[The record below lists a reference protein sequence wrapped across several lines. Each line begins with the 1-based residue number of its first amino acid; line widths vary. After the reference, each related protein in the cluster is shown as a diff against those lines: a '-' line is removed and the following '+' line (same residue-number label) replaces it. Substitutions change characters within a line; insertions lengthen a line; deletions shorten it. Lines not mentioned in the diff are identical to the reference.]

1 MKDRTI
7 SLRQLMT
14 VLFLALFPLGTEQLP
29 GRLSA
34 VGAAAWLCPILA
46 GGIAVALVALLGRSP
61 VLGQGDLGQR
71 IAQRWGQRTGRVLA
85 GIFLLWGLYL
95 TAAHA
100 ARIGSR
106 LSDSLRASPILIT
119 AVALLLA
126 GWMASGG
133 LPAFARAC
141 EVFALVV
148 GFGFFLIFLFGVFRL
163 QWDEVLLWNWQ
174 ELSQVPQGVFTAGGT
189 VAAGGYVLFLL
200 GDVRPEE
207 KSRGTVMRRLGGL
220 FLLLG
225 AGMLLVLGRLGADL
239 AAQINRP
246 FFQMVSGLGF
256 EGAFQRLEELASALW
271 VLGDAALLGLLL
283 LCLRRLAAQ
292 LLGRKESKK
301 QGWGIT
307 GIVLLGSIPIAYWN
321 QIIAGNLLPMGNL
334 AALAI
339 SVLCMCLVRK
349 QSKNLKKLKKGVDIP
364 GREWYSIKAVARHGA
379 KSRTEKRKK
388 LLDRWLELCY
398 NTTYPAEA
406 VCTL

>member
-321 QIIAGNLLPMGNL
+321 QIIAGNLLPKGNL

-349 QSKNLKKLKKGVDIP
+349 QSKNLKKI
-364 GREWYSIKAVARHGA
+364 
-379 KSRTEKRKK
+379 EKRG
-388 LLDRWLELCY
+388 
-398 NTTYPAEA
+398 
-406 VCTL
+406 

>member
-1 MKDRTI
+1 MTDRTI

-85 GIFLLWGLYL
+85 GLFLLWGLYL

-141 EVFALVV
+141 EVFALAV

-283 LCLRRLAAQ
+283 LCLRRLAAAGPKRIQ
-292 LLGRKESKK
+292 EAGLGNHGGRPSGQYTHCLLESDHCREPASHGKP
-301 QGWGIT
+301 GG
-307 GIVLLGSIPIAYWN
+307 
-321 QIIAGNLLPMGNL
+321 AGYFRSLYVPGEK
-334 AALAI
+334 AI
-339 SVLCMCLVRK
+339 EKSE
-349 QSKNLKKLKKGVDIP
+349 KN
-364 GREWYSIKAVARHGA
+364 
-379 KSRTEKRKK
+379 
-388 LLDRWLELCY
+388 
-398 NTTYPAEA
+398 
-406 VCTL
+406 

>member
-1 MKDRTI
+1 M
-7 SLRQLMT
+7 
-14 VLFLALFPLGTEQLP
+14 
-29 GRLSA
+29 
-34 VGAAAWLCPILA
+34 
-46 GGIAVALVALLGRSP
+46 
-61 VLGQGDLGQR
+61 
-71 IAQRWGQRTGRVLA
+71 
-85 GIFLLWGLYL
+85 
-95 TAAHA
+95 
-100 ARIGSR
+100 
-106 LSDSLRASPILIT
+106 
-119 AVALLLA
+119 
-126 GWMASGG
+126 
-133 LPAFARAC
+133 
-141 EVFALVV
+141 
-148 GFGFFLIFLFGVFRL
+148 
-163 QWDEVLLWNWQ
+163 
-174 ELSQVPQGVFTAGGT
+174 PQGVFTAGGT

-349 QSKNLKKLKKGVDIP
+349 QSKNLKKI
-364 GREWYSIKAVARHGA
+364 
-379 KSRTEKRKK
+379 EKRG
-388 LLDRWLELCY
+388 
-398 NTTYPAEA
+398 
-406 VCTL
+406 

>member
-1 MKDRTI
+1 MEREKCCCFTGHRRIPEQEMLWVRRRLREEILDLAQKGVDTFLTGGALGFDTLAAQEVLRMRAMGLPFRWLNF
-7 SLRQLMT
+7 SL
-14 VLFLALFPLGTEQLP
+14 
-29 GRLSA
+29 
-34 VGAAAWLCPILA
+34 
-46 GGIAVALVALLGRSP
+46 LVA
-61 VLGQGDLGQR
+61 
-71 IAQRWGQRTGRVLA
+71 
-85 GIFLLWGLYL
+85 
-95 TAAHA
+95 
-100 ARIGSR
+100 
-106 LSDSLRASPILIT
+106 
-119 AVALLLA
+119 
-126 GWMASGG
+126 
-133 LPAFARAC
+133 AFALA
-141 EVFALVV
+141 V

-200 GDVRPEE
+200 GDVRPEEVLAQSEE

-307 GIVLLGSIPIAYWN
+307 GVVLLGSIPIAYWN

-349 QSKNLKKLKKGVDIP
+349 QSKNLKKI
-364 GREWYSIKAVARHGA
+364 
-379 KSRTEKRKK
+379 EKRG
-388 LLDRWLELCY
+388 
-398 NTTYPAEA
+398 
-406 VCTL
+406 

>member
-1 MKDRTI
+1 MTDRTI

-46 GGIAVALVALLGRSP
+46 GASLWLWWRCWGEAPSWGREIWGS
-61 VLGQGDLGQR
+61 V
-71 IAQRWGQRTGRVLA
+71 AQRWGQRTGRVLA
-85 GIFLLWGLYL
+85 GLFLLWGLYL

-100 ARIGSR
+100 ARDWQPPVRFSP
-106 LSDSLRASPILIT
+106 ASPILIT

-141 EVFALVV
+141 EVFALAV

-307 GIVLLGSIPIAYWN
+307 GVVLLGSIPIAYWN

-349 QSKNLKKLKKGVDIP
+349 QSKNLKKI
-364 GREWYSIKAVARHGA
+364 
-379 KSRTEKRKK
+379 EKRG
-388 LLDRWLELCY
+388 
-398 NTTYPAEA
+398 
-406 VCTL
+406 

>member
-1 MKDRTI
+1 
-7 SLRQLMT
+7 
-14 VLFLALFPLGTEQLP
+14 
-29 GRLSA
+29 
-34 VGAAAWLCPILA
+34 
-46 GGIAVALVALLGRSP
+46 
-61 VLGQGDLGQR
+61 
-71 IAQRWGQRTGRVLA
+71 
-85 GIFLLWGLYL
+85 
-95 TAAHA
+95 
-100 ARIGSR
+100 
-106 LSDSLRASPILIT
+106 
-119 AVALLLA
+119 
-126 GWMASGG
+126 MASGG

-141 EVFALVV
+141 EVFALAV

-189 VAAGGYVLFLL
+189 VAAGGYVLF
-200 GDVRPEE
+200 
-207 KSRGTVMRRLGGL
+207 
-220 FLLLG
+220 LLG

-349 QSKNLKKLKKGVDIP
+349 QSKNLKKI
-364 GREWYSIKAVARHGA
+364 
-379 KSRTEKRKK
+379 EKRG
-388 LLDRWLELCY
+388 
-398 NTTYPAEA
+398 
-406 VCTL
+406 

>member
-1 MKDRTI
+1 M
-7 SLRQLMT
+7 
-14 VLFLALFPLGTEQLP
+14 
-29 GRLSA
+29 
-34 VGAAAWLCPILA
+34 
-46 GGIAVALVALLGRSP
+46 
-61 VLGQGDLGQR
+61 
-71 IAQRWGQRTGRVLA
+71 GQRTGRVLA
-85 GIFLLWGLYL
+85 GLFLLWGLYL

-141 EVFALVV
+141 EVFALAV
-148 GFGFFLIFLFGVFRL
+148 GFGFFLIFLSACSGCNGMRSSSGTGRSCPRCPRGCSPREG
-163 QWDEVLLWNWQ
+163 QWR
-174 ELSQVPQGVFTAGGT
+174 P
-189 VAAGGYVLFLL
+189 AAMWLFLL

-292 LLGRKESKK
+292 LLGCSRLPIES
-301 QGWGIT
+301 
-307 GIVLLGSIPIAYWN
+307 
-321 QIIAGNLLPMGNL
+321 
-334 AALAI
+334 
-339 SVLCMCLVRK
+339 
-349 QSKNLKKLKKGVDIP
+349 
-364 GREWYSIKAVARHGA
+364 
-379 KSRTEKRKK
+379 
-388 LLDRWLELCY
+388 
-398 NTTYPAEA
+398 
-406 VCTL
+406 